1 MKAADINIKES
12 MNIGLLME
20 LEGYEG
26 KRVVVTHNL
35 NDRIYAHTK
44 KCAPADMMREIVEE
58 TFKEL
63 NAKKKR
69 KRNPVKPVKLKI
81 RINEEENDGRRI
93 KYASIKALE
102 LGDFVLIA
110 ENRDVIES
118 YL

>member
-1 MKAADINIKES
+1 MKVADINIKES
-12 MNIGLLME
+12 MNIGLLIE
-20 LEGYEG
+20 KEGYEG

-35 NDRIYAHTK
+35 NDRIYSHTK
-44 KCAPADMMREIVEE
+44 KCPPAEMIREIIEE

-69 KRNPVKPVKLKI
+69 KRNPAKPIKLKI
-81 RINEEENDGRRI
+81 RINNEEDDGRRI

-118 YL
+118 YV